1 MRTRDRVP
9 KHLRQFVV
17 EQDYGAYDE
26 IDQAVWRFVLLQI
39 YGRLCETAHAA
50 YRDGL
55 ARTGIRVDRIPEIA
69 EMDRCLAE
77 YGWGAVAVDG
87 FIPPRAVQEFQAL
100 GILTIAVDIRRPEHL
115 AYTPAPDIIHESA
128 GHAPIVPDAQ
138 YREYLQRFGRI
149 GARAFSSPQDRR
161 IYQAVHALSELK
173 ERPGAS
179 ADEIA
184 QIQRELAEAEASQRA
199 PSEAALLSRL
209 HWWTVEYGLVGS
221 PEDYRIYGA
230 GLLSSLGESH
240 FCHEPGVRKLP
251 LSARCIDVEYDI
263 TRPQPQLFVAEDFA
277 HLTRVLEEV
286 AAGLAQAKGGAVG
299 LARALAS
306 EELATIELDSG
317 LQISG
322 ILDEVIGGPDA
333 PCWLRFREAC
343 MLAHGDRMLDGHSS
357 ELHAQGY
364 STPLGPL
371 ADGSS
376 IAARVDRCAADHALE
391 LRFASGV
398 VVSGRLA
405 GAVRSRDGEL
415 LVATLADC
423 SAHHGERVL
432 YEPDWGP
439 FDLGVGQFVRSAF
452 AGPADPV
459 YFSETSFP
467 ERRVPR
473 PHLRVGDD
481 AALLALYRRALRLW
495 EKPESPDLV
504 PGFEAIGEA
513 LRDDFPDDWLLRWN
527 LLESLAKTGT
537 GDALAAQLRAEL
549 LEIEQRFPS
558 EAPVSTG
565 LHFLAERYG
574 G

>member
-1 MRTRDRVP
+1 M
-9 KHLRQFVV
+9 

-39 YGRLCETAHAA
+39 YARLCDTAHSA

-55 ARTGIRVDRIPEIA
+55 AHTGIRVDRIPELA
-69 EMDRCLAE
+69 EMDRCLSE

-87 FIPPRAVQEFQAL
+87 FIPPRAFQEFQAL

-128 GHAPIVPDAQ
+128 GHAPIVPDEE
-138 YREYLQRFGRI
+138 YRAYLQNFGRI

-161 IYQAVHALSELK
+161 VYEAVHALSELK
-173 ERPGAS
+173 ERADAS
-179 ADEIA
+179 PSEIA
-184 QIQRELAEAEASQRA
+184 RVERELAEAEGGQRA

-209 HWWTVEYGLVGS
+209 HWWTVEYGLVGT
-221 PEDYRIYGA
+221 PTDYKIYGA

-240 FCHEPGVRKLP
+240 FCHEPAVRKLP

-263 TRPQPQLFVAEDFA
+263 TRPQPQLYVASDFA
-277 HLTRVLEEV
+277 QLTSVLDEV
-286 AAGLAQAKGGAVG
+286 ASGLAQARGGPLG
-299 LARALAS
+299 LSRALAS

-322 ILDEVIGGPDA
+322 ILEEVVGGPDA
-333 PCWLRFREAC
+333 PCWLLFRGPC
-343 MLAHGDRMLDGHSS
+343 MLAHGDRMLEGHSS

-371 ADGSS
+371 DDGST
-376 IAARVDRCAADHALE
+376 IAARLARAGADAHVE

-398 VVSGRLA
+398 VVSGRVA
-405 GAVRSRDGEL
+405 GTRFAPDGEL
-415 LVATLADC
+415 LVATFADC
-423 SAHHGERVL
+423 SAHRGERVL
-432 YEPDWGP
+432 YEPEWGA
-439 FDLGVGQFVRSAF
+439 FDLGVGQFVRAAF
-452 AGPADPV
+452 AGPADTSWFPD
-459 YFSETSFP
+459 TSFP
-467 ERRVPR
+467 EQRVPS
-473 PHLRVGDD
+473 PHQRAGDD
-481 AALLALYRRALRLW
+481 AALLGLYRRALRLW
-495 EKPESPDLV
+495 EKPEATDLL

-513 LRDDFPDDWLLRWN
+513 LRDEFPDDWLLRWN
-527 LLESLAKTGT
+527 LLECLAKAGK
-537 GDALAAQLRAEL
+537 GEALAGQLRAEL

-565 LHFLAERYG
+565 LRFLAERYPS
-574 G
+574 